1 MKKAGDATAGFSAVF
16 DAELGLVRVCGWG
29 FWTPTVSSSFASAVT
44 EVCKASPR
52 GASLLL
58 DMTQL
63 KPLREEGQQAF
74 GALLGLL
81 RGLGIGKTTIAT
93 TSHLTRL
100 QLIRLVAEHGVKSSI
115 QFTTGDSGSAVARDG
130 RA

>member
-1 MKKAGDATAGFSAVF
+1 
-16 DAELGLVRVCGWG
+16 
-29 FWTPTVSSSFASAVT
+29 VSSSFASAVT